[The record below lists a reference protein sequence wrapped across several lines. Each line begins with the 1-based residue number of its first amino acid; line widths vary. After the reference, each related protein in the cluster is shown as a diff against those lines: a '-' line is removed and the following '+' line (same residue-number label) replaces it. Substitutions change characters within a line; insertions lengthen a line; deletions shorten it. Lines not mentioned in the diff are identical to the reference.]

1 MTSDE
6 IRAELILKGRK
17 IVTMTSIAKELGC
30 SQAAV
35 TLVISKKAISKRI
48 MFAIAKAIDKP
59 VREVFPEYFGK
70 IDMDIN

>member
-1 MTSDE
+1 MTPDE
-6 IRAELILKGRK
+6 IRAELILQGRK
-17 IVTMTSIAKELGC
+17 KVTMTSIAKELGC

>member
-17 IVTMTSIAKELGC
+17 KVTMTSIARDLGC

-35 TLVISKKAISKRI
+35 TLVISKKAVSMRI
-48 MFAIAKAIDKP
+48 MDAVAKAIDKP
-59 VREVFPEYFGK
+59 VREVFSEYFSK
-70 IDMDIN
+70 IDPDIN